1 MSKKNLVIESIL
13 GIVWSMVALWGV
25 VCFNSYILMN
35 LPLLVR
41 MELSIVLYLIMA
53 VGPLLLMIRAGD
65 TWTDYLFSR
74 EKIGAQII
82 VGIGIGLIMSAILTL
97 PLFLTGHGQWS
108 DNGKHYQFLWQYLYE
123 LVYCIGAVSLTEEY
137 IFRGFLYRKLHD
149 ISGSFRAAAL
159 LSSAAF
165 GLFHIFGGNLVQVG
179 MTSLIG
185 LALCLIRKKVKN
197 CTTLSLIIGH
207 GVYDFLITVWVNVFL
222 G

>member
-74 EKIGAQII
+74 EKIGAQKTRSQ
-82 VGIGIGLIMSAILTL
+82 L
-97 PLFLTGHGQWS
+97 
-108 DNGKHYQFLWQYLYE
+108 
-123 LVYCIGAVSLTEEY
+123 CI
-137 IFRGFLYRKLHD
+137 
-149 ISGSFRAAAL
+149 
-159 LSSAAF
+159 
-165 GLFHIFGGNLVQVG
+165 
-179 MTSLIG
+179 
-185 LALCLIRKKVKN
+185 C
-197 CTTLSLIIGH
+197 
-207 GVYDFLITVWVNVFL
+207 
-222 G
+222 

>member
-13 GIVWSMVALWGV
+13 GIIWSMVALWGV

-35 LPLLVR
+35 LPLLIR

-74 EKIGAQII
+74 EKIGVQII

-149 ISGSFRAAAL
+149 ISGSFWAAAL